1 MKPISAIPPTRSS
14 WLQQSEVLLSAGLL
28 AVLVVMLIPL
38 PTMLLDMLIATNLA
52 LTILLML
59 VTLNARQALDLSV
72 FPSLLLL
79 LTLYRLSLNI
89 ATTRLI
95 LLDADAGKI
104 ISTFGGMVVGG
115 NIIVGLVIFLILV
128 VIQFIVIT
136 KGAGR
141 ISEVA
146 ARFTLDAMPG
156 KQMAIDAELN
166 AGVLDEAEAR
176 RRRQQLAREAEFYGA
191 MDGAGKFV
199 RGDAIAGLII
209 TAVNLVGGLVMGM
222 SNGISLIDSLHT
234 YSVLAVGDG
243 LVSQIP
249 ALIIA
254 TTAGILTTKTNS
266 EDSLGQEIGHQLF
279 AKPQSMAAG
288 AVVLAMM
295 ALVPGLPKLPF
306 LLLAAGITVYLRRA
320 QREEEAPAPAET
332 SPEEA
337 AAPNEEVHLEDFLLA
352 DRVGLEIGAQL
363 IPLVHA
369 KKTKGIADR
378 IGTLRR
384 DFAKSNGMW
393 IPPVRIR
400 DNLQLDPG
408 SYRILISGREIA
420 RGALRIDSLLA
431 VNPGNATTPLEG
443 ESTRDPAF
451 DLPAFWIDQDAR
463 RRAEVGGYTVVDALS
478 VMTTHLGE
486 VLRKHAHELL
496 TREDLKKMI
505 DKVRTFAPTVVE
517 ELKPDVI
524 RMGALHQVLVQLVSE
539 RVSIADMATILESVV
554 NHAALVKDP
563 DELTTRVR
571 EDLGRTICDRFRDEQ
586 GKLRVLILDPRLE
599 IQLREA
605 VRDRQMMLAPGP
617 LERLLACLSK
627 HWQTA
632 VRQRLEMAVLT
643 DRSLRRPLRQ
653 AILRALPEL
662 GVVSYAEVPGDVFI
676 EPIEMIRAEDV
687 FEPGELV
694 RTGATAPADGTQAA
708 AEPSAVRAG

>member
-1 MKPISAIPPTRSS
+1 MKSSPTSLAS
-14 WLQQSEVLLSAGLL
+14 PTHWLQQSELLLSGGLL
-28 AVLVVMLIPL
+28 AVLIVMLIPL
-38 PTMLLDMLIATNLA
+38 PTMLLDMLIASNLA

-95 LLDADAGKI
+95 MLDADAGKI
-104 ISTFGGMVVGG
+104 VSTFGGRVVGG
-115 NIIVGLVIFLILV
+115 NLIVGLVIFLILV

-166 AGVLDEAEAR
+166 AGVLNEAEAR
-176 RRRQQLAREAEFYGA
+176 RRRKELSREAEFYGA

-209 TAVNLVGGLVMGM
+209 TGVNLVGGIVMGLTNGM
-222 SNGISLIDSLHT
+222 SLVDSLHT

-254 TTAGILTTKTNS
+254 VTAGILTTKTNS
-266 EDSLGQEIGHQLF
+266 DDSLGTEIGHQLF
-279 AKPQSMAAG
+279 ASPSALAAG
-288 AVVLAMM
+288 AGVLGLM

-306 LLLAAGITVYLRRA
+306 LALAGGITWYLRRA
-320 QREEEAPAPAET
+320 NKKPAAPAADAEETPAPA
-332 SPEEA
+332 
-337 AAPNEEVHLEDFLLA
+337 APTEDAQLEDFLLS

-363 IPLVHA
+363 IPHLHS
-369 KKTKGIADR
+369 KRTKGIADR

-384 DFAKSNGMW
+384 DFARTNGLW

-400 DNLQLDPG
+400 DNIQLEPG
-408 SYRILISGREIA
+408 SYRILISGREVA
-420 RGALRIDSLLA
+420 RGELRVDSLLA
-431 VNPGNATTPLEG
+431 VNPGGASLPLEG

-451 DLPAFWIDQDAR
+451 DLPAVWISQDGR
-463 RRAEVGGYTVVDALS
+463 RRAEIGGYTVVDALS
-478 VMTTHLGE
+478 VLTTHLGE

-496 TREDLKKMI
+496 TREDLKKML
-505 DKVRTFAPTVVE
+505 DKVRTFAPTIVD

-539 RVSIADMATILESVV
+539 RVSIADLATILESVI
-554 NHAALVKDP
+554 NHAATVKDP
-563 DELTTRVR
+563 DEVTSRVR
-571 EDLGRTICDRFRDEQ
+571 EDLGRTICDRFRDAG

-599 IQLREA
+599 MQLRESM
-605 VRDRQMMLAPGP
+605 REKHLMLGPGP
-617 LERLLACLSK
+617 LEKLLTHLSR
-627 HWQTA
+627 HWQAA
-632 VRQRLEMAVLT
+632 VRQRMEIALLT
-643 DRSLRRPLRQ
+643 DRALRRPLRQ

-662 GVVSYAEVPGDVFI
+662 GVVSYGEVPGDVMI
-676 EPIEMIRAEDV
+676 EPVEMLRVEDV

-694 RTGATAPADGTQAA
+694 RSISTAAPVGEPRTAQTTAA
-708 AEPSAVRAG
+708 

>member
-1 MKPISAIPPTRSS
+1 MTSNAIKLPGQTN

-28 AVLVVMLIPL
+28 AILVVMLIPL
-38 PTMLLDMLIATNLA
+38 PTMLLDMLIASNLA

-59 VTLNARQALDLSV
+59 VTLNAKQALDLSV

-104 ISTFGGMVVGG
+104 VQTFGGMVVGG
-115 NIIVGLVIFLILV
+115 NLIVGLVIFLILV
-128 VIQFIVIT
+128 IIQFIVIT

-166 AGVLDEAEAR
+166 AGVLNEAEAR
-176 RRRQQLAREAEFYGA
+176 RRRQHLAREAEFYGA

-209 TAVNLVGGLVMGM
+209 TAVNLVGGIVMGLTNGM
-222 SNGISLIDSLHT
+222 SLVDSLHT

-279 AKPQSMAAG
+279 ANPQLLAAG
-288 AVVLAMM
+288 AAVLGWM
-295 ALVPGLPKLPF
+295 ALIPGLPKLPF
-306 LLLAAGITVYLRRA
+306 LLMAGGVTLFLRRSRVKPELPPAEPTESPAAG
-320 QREEEAPAPAET
+320 
-332 SPEEA
+332 
-337 AAPNEEVHLEDFLLA
+337 APNEDAQLEDFLLS

-363 IPLVHA
+363 VPHVQS
-369 KKTKGIADR
+369 KRSKGIADR
-378 IGTLRR
+378 VGTLRR
-384 DFAKSNGMW
+384 DFARTNGLW
-393 IPPVRIR
+393 VPPIRIR
-400 DNLQLDPG
+400 DNLQLEG
-408 SYRILISGREIA
+408 GAYRILISGREVA
-420 RGALRIDSLLA
+420 RGTLRVDQLLA
-431 VNPGNATTPLEG
+431 VNPGGVSLPLEG
-443 ESTRDPAF
+443 EATRDPAF
-451 DLPAFWIDQDAR
+451 DLPAVWVAQDAR
-463 RRAEVGGYTVVDALS
+463 RRAEIGGYTVVDALS
-478 VMTTHLGE
+478 VLTTHLGE

-496 TREDLKKMI
+496 TREDLKKML
-505 DKVRTFAPTVVE
+505 DKVRTFAPTIVD

-524 RMGALHQVLVQLVSE
+524 RMGTLHQVLIQLVSE
-539 RVSIADMATILESVV
+539 RVSIADLSTILESVV
-554 NHAALVKDP
+554 NHAAAVKDP
-563 DELTTRVR
+563 DEITARVR
-571 EDLGRTICDRFRDEQ
+571 EDLGRTICDRFRDSQ

-599 IQLREA
+599 IQLRES
-605 VRDRQMMLAPGP
+605 VRERHLMLGPAP

-627 HWQTA
+627 HWQA
-632 VRQRLEMAVLT
+632 AARQRIDIALLA
-643 DRSLRRPLRQ
+643 DRSLRKPLRH
-653 AILRALPEL
+653 AILRALPDL
-662 GVVSYAEVPGDVFI
+662 GVISYGEVPGDVLI
-676 EPIEMIRAEDV
+676 EPVEMVRVEDV
-687 FEPGELV
+687 FEPGEMI
-694 RTGATAPADGTQAA
+694 RAAAPQAA
-708 AEPSAVRAG
+708 ADPRAAPVHAA

>member
-1 MKPISAIPPTRSS
+1 MKPVSAIPSTRSN

-115 NIIVGLVIFLILV
+115 NLIVGLVIFLILV

-166 AGVLDEAEAR
+166 AGVLNEAEAR
-176 RRRQQLAREAEFYGA
+176 HRRQQLSREAEFYGA

-209 TAVNLVGGLVMGM
+209 TAVNLIGGIVMGLTH
-222 SNGISLIDSLHT
+222 GLSLVDSLHT

-266 EDSLGQEIGHQLF
+266 DDSLGQEIGHQLF

-295 ALVPGLPKLPF
+295 AFVPGLPKLPF
-306 LLLAAGITVYLRRA
+306 LLLALGITVYLRRGKQQESA
-320 QREEEAPAPAET
+320 LAPAEDA
-332 SPEEA
+332 PDEPA
-337 AAPNEEVHLEDFLLA
+337 VPNEDVQLEEFLLS

-363 IPLVHA
+363 IPYVHA
-369 KKTKGIADR
+369 KKTKGIAER
-378 IGTLRR
+378 VGSLRR
-384 DFAKSNGMW
+384 DFARSNGLW

-408 SYRILISGREIA
+408 GYRIMISGREVA
-420 RGALRIDSLLA
+420 RGALRVESLLA
-431 VNPGNATTPLEG
+431 VNPGNATTQLDG
-443 ESTRDPAF
+443 EATRDPAF
-451 DLPAFWIDQDAR
+451 DLPAYWIDQDAR

-505 DKVRTFAPTVVE
+505 DKVQTFAPTIVE

-524 RMGALHQVLVQLVSE
+524 RMGALHQVLVQLVAE

-554 NHAALVKDP
+554 NHAAQVKDP
-563 DELTTRVR
+563 DELTARVR
-571 EDLGRTICDRFRDEQ
+571 EDLGRTICDRFRDEE
-586 GKLRVLILDPRLE
+586 GKLRVLILEPRLE

-605 VRDRQMMLAPGP
+605 VRERHLMLGPGP
-617 LERLLACLSK
+617 LERLLASLSK
-627 HWQTA
+627 HWQSA
-632 VRQRLEMAVLT
+632 VRQRLEIAVLT

-653 AILRALPEL
+653 AVLRALPEL
-662 GVVSYAEVPGDVFI
+662 GIVSYSEVPGDVFI

-687 FEPGELV
+687 FEP
-694 RTGATAPADGTQAA
+694 
-708 AEPSAVRAG
+708 AEMVRAGAAPAGNDGAGGKEPAVA